1 MTHKELIL
9 QALDRV
15 PESELP
21 NVLIYLEKLQPPV
34 QKETDDEFLGIYAQL
49 VEKRKEVYQRLADS

>member
-1 MTHKELIL
+1 MTYKELIL

-21 NVLIYLEKLQPPV
+21 NVLIYLEKLQPPT